1 MYLFQVGITP
11 YISPTQQETLDRL
24 NAGAETCH
32 FAELADNFHEQ
43 ALAVMMDGVLEVRWE
58 DEIKKDIPKPKCM
71 VSYSYLYLINVL
83 LTHVNFVI
91 DTSVWLKHQSY
102 FNIIVL
108 SLLVNIR

>member
-1 MYLFQVGITP
+1 
-11 YISPTQQETLDRL
+11 LDRL

-32 FAELADNFHEQ
+32 FAELADNFREQ

-91 DTSVWLKHQSY
+91 DT
-102 FNIIVL
+102 FM
-108 SLLVNIR
+108 

>member
-1 MYLFQVGITP
+1 M
-11 YISPTQQETLDRL
+11 DRL

-32 FAELADNFHEQ
+32 FAELADNFREQ

-91 DTSVWLKHQSY
+91 DT
-102 FNIIVL
+102 FM
-108 SLLVNIR
+108 